1 MNAAATTTPIVSS
14 GLPGFPP
21 GSLAGIRILDL
32 SRLVS
37 GNIATHVLADL
48 GADVIKVEPLPRGDD
63 LRNWRCE
70 GVSTYWK
77 VYCRNK
83 RSLALDLRQ
92 PEAMAALHRL
102 IPTAQVLVE
111 NFRPGTLEKMG
122 LAPATLL
129 AANPDLVVLRISG
142 WGQDGPYAERGGFG
156 SLVEALCG
164 FAAMNGYEDRPPT
177 LPPFALAD
185 SMAGLYGALAALNGV
200 RHAERGGGGQVID
213 LSLFDPIHS
222 LIGPLALEHQL
233 TGRVPARAGSRSPTH
248 APRNVYETSDGRFVA
263 LSAGME
269 GTVQRL
275 FAAIGRPDMVGDPR
289 FASHAARLANG
300 DELDAV
306 IGGFIRARTLADN
319 LAFLAAQDVTAG
331 EICDAGQLAEHPYAL
346 GRGVIVEQA
355 DPELGTIRTPAPPL
369 RFAGTPA
376 TIRTPAPA
384 LGEHS
389 REILRAAG
397 YADPEID
404 RLHAD
409 GATLCVPQPQ
419 DAPAPG

>member
-1 MNAAATTTPIVSS
+1 MTAAGGA
-14 GLPGFPP
+14 
-21 GSLAGIRILDL
+21 LAGVRVLDL

-37 GNIATHVLADL
+37 GNVATHVLADL

-63 LRNWRCE
+63 LRNWRTA

-83 RSLALDLRQ
+83 RSLALDLRK
-92 PEAMAALHRL
+92 PEGLQALRRL
-102 IPTAQVLVE
+102 VPTAQVLVE

-122 LAPATLL
+122 LAPETLL

-142 WGQDGPYAERGGFG
+142 WGQDGPYADRGGFG

-164 FAAMNGYEDRPPT
+164 FAAMNGYEDRPPM

-185 SMAGLYGALAALNGV
+185 SMAGLYGAFAALNGV

-233 TGRVPARAGSRSPTH
+233 TGQVPRRAGSRSPTH
-248 APRNVYETSDGRFVA
+248 APRNVYQTSDGRFIA

-289 FASHAARLANG
+289 FASHAARIENIDA
-300 DELDAV
+300 LDAV
-306 IGGFIRARTLADN
+306 IGEFVRGRTLDDN

-331 EICDAGQLAEHPYAL
+331 EICDTAQLAGHPYAI
-346 GRGVIVEQA
+346 GRGVVVEQP
-355 DPELGTIRTPAPPL
+355 DPDLGAIRTPAPPL

-376 TIRTPAPA
+376 TIRTPAPR

-389 REILRAAG
+389 REVLLEAG
-397 YADPEID
+397 YLDAEID
-404 RLHAD
+404 ALRSA
-409 GATLCVPQPQ
+409 GVV
-419 DAPAPG
+419 

>member
-1 MNAAATTTPIVSS
+1 MTGEGVGADARVQA
-14 GLPGFPP
+14 PP
-21 GSLAGIRILDL
+21 GAGALAGVRVLDL

-63 LRNWRCE
+63 LRNWRTN

-83 RSLALDLRQ
+83 RSLALDLRR
-92 PEAMAALHRL
+92 PEGMAALRRL

-122 LAPATLL
+122 LAPDALL
-129 AANPDLVVLRISG
+129 AANPDLVILRISG
-142 WGQDGPYAERGGFG
+142 WGQTGPWADRGGFG

-164 FAAMNGYEDRPPT
+164 FAAMNGYEDRPPV

-185 SMAGLYGALAALNGV
+185 SMAGLYGAVAALNGV

-233 TGRVPARAGSRSPTH
+233 TGQAPKRAGSRSPTH
-248 APRNVYETSDGRFVA
+248 APRNVYETADGRFIA

-289 FASHAARLANG
+289 FASHAARIENIDA
-300 DELDAV
+300 LDAV
-306 IGGFIRARTLADN
+306 IGDFVKGRSLEEN
-319 LAFLAAQDVTAG
+319 LAFFAAQDVTAG
-331 EICDAGQLAEHPYAL
+331 EICDAAQLADHPYAI
-346 GRGVIVEQA
+346 GRGVIVEQP
-355 DPELGTIRTPAPPL
+355 DPELGTVRTPAPPL

-376 TIRTPAPA
+376 TIRTPAPE

-389 REILRAAG
+389 AEILREAGYSEGELAAMQAAG
-397 YADPEID
+397 AVS
-404 RLHAD
+404 
-409 GATLCVPQPQ
+409 CM
-419 DAPAPG
+419 PGGISGS